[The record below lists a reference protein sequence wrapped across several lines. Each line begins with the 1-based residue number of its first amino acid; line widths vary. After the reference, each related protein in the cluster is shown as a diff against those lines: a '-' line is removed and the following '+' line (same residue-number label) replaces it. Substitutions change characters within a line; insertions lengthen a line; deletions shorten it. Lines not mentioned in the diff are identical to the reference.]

1 LRERRAAVR
10 HWAPTL
16 HDRAGRI
23 KLRDSR
29 RPYNGFLA
37 DPVADKARQS
47 QPLPKSLNKSRTMRY
62 EGAIYSIPVDID
74 FDQRRPSSKVKLTIG
89 PAPVS

>member
-1 LRERRAAVR
+1 
-10 HWAPTL
+10 
-16 HDRAGRI
+16 
-23 KLRDSR
+23 
-29 RPYNGFLA
+29 
-37 DPVADKARQS
+37 
-47 QPLPKSLNKSRTMRY
+47 MRY